1 MAYHS
6 ITTNPFPMQEPKK
19 STSLERKVEAYPN
32 PKYHTL
38 VVNYAKDQDVSR
50 SEVVGDA
57 LRLYFDSMPKDKIE
71 RLLKS

>member
-1 MAYHS
+1 MVYLL
-6 ITTNPFPMQEPKK
+6 IYNLIPMQEPKK

-38 VVNYAKDQDVSR
+38 VVNYAKDQEVSR